1 MGGGWLRAWIYPGV
15 YFAGRRIHLYISMR
29 LNPRSLRRLR
39 AVAAALLLGLAGGNA
54 GAAELIVSA
63 AASLTN
69 AFRDIG
75 KAWEAANPGNTVVF
89 NFAASDVLLAQIA
102 KGAPA
107 DVFASADQEAM
118 DKAVAQG
125 VINTAT
131 RRDFVRNRLV
141 LIVPSD
147 SKASVTGVRSL
158 ASSDIKRIAI
168 GNPASVPVGRYTKG
182 VLEKAGNWASLE
194 QKFVNAT
201 SVRQALDYVARG
213 EAEAGFVYATDAA
226 IMKDRVR
233 IAAEVPTEKPVLYPV
248 AAVKDSKNA
257 ALAQIFLQFLAGDRA
272 QATLTGYGFGKP

>member
-1 MGGGWLRAWIYPGV
+1 M
-15 YFAGRRIHLYISMR
+15 
-29 LNPRSLRRLR
+29 PRSSTPQKSFVGATRRRLMG
-39 AVAAALLLGLAGGNA
+39 AACALTLTFSAGSA
-54 GAAELIVSA
+54 SAAELIVSA

-75 KAWEAANPGNTVVF
+75 KAWEAANPGNTIVF

-107 DVFASADQEAM
+107 DVFASADQDAM

-147 SKASVTGVRSL
+147 SKVSVAGVQSL
-158 ASSDIKRIAI
+158 ASAEIKRIAI
-168 GNPASVPVGRYTKG
+168 GNPASVPVGRYSKG
-182 VLEKAGNWASLE
+182 VLEKAGSWASLE
-194 QKFVNAT
+194 PKFVNAT

-213 EAEAGFVYATDAA
+213 EAEAGFVYSTDAA
-226 IMKDRVR
+226 IMKDKVR
-233 IAAEVPTEKPVLYPV
+233 IAADVPTEKPILYPI

-257 ALAQIFLQFLAGDRA
+257 ALAQSFLQFLAAEGA

>member
-1 MGGGWLRAWIYPGV
+1 MFV
-15 YFAGRRIHLYISMR
+15 VR
-29 LNPRSLRRLR
+29 LAACSVLRRRLL
-39 AVAAALLLGLAGGNA
+39 AGAAALFLAFGSGSA
-54 GAAELIVSA
+54 SAAELIVSA

-75 KAWEAANPGNTVVF
+75 KAFEAANPGNTVTF

-107 DVFASADQEAM
+107 DVFASADQDAM

-131 RRDFVRNRLV
+131 RKDFVRNRLV
-141 LIVPSD
+141 LIAPSD
-147 SKASVTGVRSL
+147 SKTAITGLSSL
-158 ASSDIKRIAI
+158 SSADIKHIAI

-182 VLEKAGNWASLE
+182 VLEKAGSWASLE
-194 QKFVNAT
+194 PKFVNAT

-213 EAEAGFVYATDAA
+213 EAEAGFVYSTDAA
-226 IMKDRVR
+226 IMKDKVKV
-233 IAAEVPTEKPVLYPV
+233 AFEVPTEKPILYPI

-257 ALAQIFLQFLAGDRA
+257 ALAQSFLRFLASDGA
-272 QATLTGYGFGKP
+272 QATLTKYGFGKP